1 MRLTNLFLKRFFDIV
16 LSVLFLLILSPLIL
30 VFILLMEMTMPGP
43 VFFKQ
48 LRVGKNGKVFT
59 ILKLRSMKV
68 DRVAE
73 ESHDTSKDQDR
84 MTGLGKVMRRIK
96 IDETPQLINVLTGS
110 MSMVGPRPTFKEQV
124 EAYNEKQRHRLDMRP
139 GMTGL
144 AQVNGNVALSWDERI
159 EYDLQYIERFSVI
172 LDIRILIKT
181 VLVVLFGEQ
190 KFKKRKM
197 AK

>member
-1 MRLTNLFLKRFFDIV
+1 MRSINIIFKRFFDII
-16 LSVLFLLILSPLIL
+16 LSVIFLLILSPLLLIF
-30 VFILLMEMTMPGP
+30 VILMEITMPGP
-43 VFFKQ
+43 IFFKQ
-48 LRVGKNGKVFT
+48 LRVGKNGRVFN

-68 DRVAE
+68 DRAAE

-84 MTGLGKVMRRIK
+84 MTGLGRVMRRLK
-96 IDETPQLINVLTGS
+96 IDEIPQLINVLTGS
-110 MSMVGPRPTFKEQV
+110 MSMVGPRPTFQEQV

-159 EYDLQYIERFSVI
+159 EYDLQYIEKFSVF
-172 LDIRILIKT
+172 LDIRILVKT

-190 KFKKRKM
+190 KFKKRKRSI
-197 AK
+197 